1 MKYINS
7 FLGLKQLHPLSIRF
21 IPTLVIKY
29 VKYLLMM
36 FLGTSSFSAFSQS
49 ILEYDI
55 PSPSVG
61 SLLRVQTP
69 SVDLYTGRPSIS
81 IPLYSI
87 TFKDFSYDIQ
97 LIYNAEGNK
106 VDLPVGNVGLGWS
119 ITGGQIYR
127 ITNGYPDE
135 IYTISEYS
143 DRTEIP
149 DWNLESNLYK
159 YYEPLTNNEDFLRE
173 PDLDEFIINIGKINA
188 SFYMYRDK
196 TGHIKT
202 KISSQNSPYFEVKD
216 VKIGKIP
223 EFLFV
228 ENEWKH
234 PYTGRVYYP
243 KLYFETRPISIT
255 EITIV
260 DSDGVTYIF
269 GGDINF
275 IDLSCQYMQDHNY
288 SNYFD
293 KYGEQIG
300 NHQMAWDDF
309 HSTLFSNA
317 STWHIKKIILP
328 NQENIKFNYT
338 KGNINIVESF
348 DHHQVLT
355 TNFMG
360 QDIRSVTVPNHVT
373 IPDYVNPQ
381 YYYLI
386 DKKYDIIYPS
396 SLESISASNGDEINF
411 ISSKRND
418 LKTLGHYDDQ
428 KYFLKDNYGFLLGKI
443 QEKCCSFKLDEIRG
457 KKDTIKLYY
466 TDNANQRLKLDSLL
480 INGEERYK
488 FRYNRLLLPPYNQM
502 LTDNWGYYNNK
513 KYLQVVSS
521 LNFEELYNY
530 RQPDSTFVK
539 AEILEKITYPTG
551 GKTCFQYE
559 PHTYSKIATQYPF
572 EIKQESGI
580 TGGVRIKRITISN
593 NDYLS
598 QSIIKDYLYL
608 NEDNTSSGILSVVP
622 KYVTHGSGRIDYDFK
637 HMSIHGNYSYYNK
650 SSTQINWVDKFHIG
664 YSRIIEVL
672 SDGSKT
678 IYSFVNHDQVKD
690 EPSVGAFTLGMTNDL
705 YNKYT
710 SKGLDRGLVK
720 SAKYCD
726 NTGKLLK
733 EENFTYHLDLSDCV
747 KTINRYA
754 LMNTLPIRVSA
765 NIIYTYYPFLK
776 KKTVIY
782 YMNNGNIKET
792 EEYNYNKFR
801 LLTQTKKYTEESNN
815 NIYEMRTKYLSDLME
830 EYNNTTIPND
840 SPLMIYDNMKSRSM
854 LSMPIERTIMKDGHV
869 INANVTTYKFSGNNI
884 VKDKLYKLETN
895 VPLSNYSSFKLLDP
909 YQFIMDKKCLV
920 DLEYINFDSYGNPVS
935 IVNQKGDSIV
945 SIWGYNGQYPVAM
958 VKKAMNSTFVE
969 SKSALTL
976 KNQTTKLQADYYND
990 VFYENFEESPKAI
1003 SPGFNSE
1010 KSFVGLYT
1018 LPPTFKLNPSKRYM
1032 IDYQV
1037 FRNGRWNYV
1046 KHELENRNYTINENS
1061 YPIDDIRVYP
1071 QGAIAT
1077 SYNYIPI
1084 FGLLRSKTDSRG
1096 VTESYEYDNSGRLRL
1111 VRDHNSTIIEKAD
1124 YSILGVTTDYTTK
1137 YYCGVT
1143 FDNTMLGGDG
1153 TIITRLLEAGSA
1165 LPPPTTLYEYSF
1177 EGWYDGT
1184 TKVTVVPNSSSITLK
1199 ARFSKIHVV
1208 DIHLRSYLR
1217 KNGTGFIML
1226 EADEE
1231 IIDSFTCPV
1240 KLLKYSISDIEQ
1252 VTTLLG
1258 TVTIELIDGSSSN
1271 EEEYGAI
1278 PNEKREVVYD
1288 LKETPTWNAKKSTY
1302 YNSDKSEWDIC
1313 ILRFENEYAYPL
1325 PLK

>member
-1 MKYINS
+1 MKNINS
-7 FLGLKQLHPLSIRF
+7 LLGSKQLQSLSIRF
-21 IPTLVIKY
+21 TPTLVIQY
-29 VKYLLMM
+29 MKYLLII
-36 FLGTSSFSAFSQS
+36 FLGLSSFSAFSQS
-49 ILEYDI
+49 VLEHDI

-61 SLLRVQTP
+61 SLLRVQAP
-69 SVDLYTGRPSIS
+69 SVDLYTGRPSIY

-97 LIYNAEGNK
+97 LVYNAEGNK

-127 ITNGYPDE
+127 ITNGHPDE

-159 YYEPLTNNEDFLRE
+159 YYEPLINNEDFLRE

-188 SFYMYRDK
+188 SFYMYKDK

-228 ENEWKH
+228 ESEWKH

-269 GGDINF
+269 GGDINS

-288 SNYFD
+288 SDFFD

-328 NQENIKFNYT
+328 NQDNIKFNYT
-338 KGNINIVESF
+338 KGNINIVERF

-355 TNFMG
+355 IDFMG
-360 QDIRSVTVPNHVT
+360 QDIRSVTIPDHVT
-373 IPDYVNPQ
+373 IPNYANPQ

-396 SLESISASNGDEINF
+396 SLENISASNGDEINF

-443 QEKCCSFKLDEIRG
+443 QEKCYSFKLNEIRG
-457 KKDTIKLYY
+457 KTDTIKLYY
-466 TDNANQRLKLDSLL
+466 TDNANQRLKLDLL
-480 INGEERYK
+480 LMNGEERYK
-488 FRYNRLLLPPYNQM
+488 FQYNPLLLPPYNQM

-513 KYLQVVSS
+513 KYLQMVSS
-521 LNFEELYNY
+521 LNFEGLYNY

-551 GKTCFQYE
+551 GEICFQYE

-572 EIKQESGI
+572 EIKQERGI
-580 TGGVRIKRITISN
+580 TGGVRIKRITISDN
-593 NDYLS
+593 NYLS
-598 QSIIKDYLYL
+598 QNIIKDYLYL

-622 KYVTHGSGRIDYDFK
+622 KYVTRGSGRIDYDFK
-637 HMSIHGNYSYYNK
+637 HMSIHGDYSYYNK

-664 YSRIIEVL
+664 YSRITEVL

-710 SKGLDRGLVK
+710 SRGLDRGLLK
-720 SAKYCD
+720 STKYCD

-733 EENFTYHLDLSDCV
+733 EENFTYHLDLSDYV

-765 NIIYTYYPFLK
+765 NKIYTYYPFLK
-776 KKTVIY
+776 KKTVIH

-801 LLTQTKKYTEESNN
+801 LLTQTKRHTEESNN
-815 NIYEMRTKYLSDLME
+815 NIYEIRTKFLSDLME
-830 EYNNTTIPND
+830 EYNNDSIPND
-840 SPLMIYDNMKSRSM
+840 SPTNIYDSMKSRCM
-854 LSMPIERTIMKDGHV
+854 LSMPIERTIMKNGHV
-869 INANVTTYKFSGNNI
+869 VNANVTTYKFSGNNI

-895 VPLSNYSSFKLLDP
+895 APLSNYSSFKLLDS
-909 YQFIMDKKCLV
+909 YQYVMDKRCLV
-920 DLEYINFDSYGNPVS
+920 NLEYINFDSYGNPIS
-935 IVNQKGDSIV
+935 IINENGVKTV
-945 SIWGYNGQYPVAM
+945 CIWGYNGQYPIAIIENAQNNCKLVP
-958 VKKAMNSTFVE
+958 KPQIIQRTHTISLKPGSSSTNEKDYNFYTPIAGDVE
-969 SKSALTL
+969 FNLIGNFGYIWFASGVLDHGKLFGLIQQRTSYSGGPPWSYYISTYKDKVVLTNVPAGYHTFTICDTDSYAGKEALSGNGML
-976 KNQTTKLQADYYND
+976 NFSYCYQDSVEIGYDD
-990 VFYENFEESPKAI
+990 VFYENFESSSSSI
-1003 SPGFNSE
+1003 LSGFHSA
-1010 KSFVGLYT
+1010 KSHIGSYVVPL
-1018 LPPTFKLNPSKRYM
+1018 KLDPNKSYF

-1037 FRNGRWNYV
+1037 FKNNKWNYIM
-1046 KHELENRNYTINENS
+1046 HEIEGSGYTIDEGGC
-1061 YPIDDIRVYP
+1061 PIDDIRVYP
-1071 QGAIAT
+1071 RDANIT
-1077 SYNYIPI
+1077 SFNYIPI
-1084 FGLLRSKTDSRG
+1084 LGLLKSKTNGRG
-1096 VTESYEYDNSGRLRL
+1096 ITESYVYDASGRLVL
-1111 VRDHNSTIIEKAD
+1111 TRDNNTNTVNNTEYNISRSSKA
-1124 YSILGVTTDYTTK
+1124 I
-1137 YYCGVT
+1137 
-1143 FDNTMLGGDG
+1143 
-1153 TIITRLLEAGSA
+1153 
-1165 LPPPTTLYEYSF
+1165 
-1177 EGWYDGT
+1177 
-1184 TKVTVVPNSSSITLK
+1184 
-1199 ARFSKIHVV
+1199 
-1208 DIHLRSYLR
+1208 
-1217 KNGTGFIML
+1217 
-1226 EADEE
+1226 
-1231 IIDSFTCPV
+1231 
-1240 KLLKYSISDIEQ
+1240 Q
-1252 VTTLLG
+1252 
-1258 TVTIELIDGSSSN
+1258 
-1271 EEEYGAI
+1271 
-1278 PNEKREVVYD
+1278 
-1288 LKETPTWNAKKSTY
+1288 
-1302 YNSDKSEWDIC
+1302 
-1313 ILRFENEYAYPL
+1313 
-1325 PLK
+1325 